1 MRVVGYVREA
11 PGRETGDTVFS
22 QAEKIRRWVLANGH
36 RLVAMCQDPRTEPPT
51 RDGYA
56 AMLRLVSEGNVD
68 AVVVP
73 SLAVLSPDVMNQE
86 VMLWD
91 LRGRKVKV
99 VSADD
104 DDRDLLEPAT
114 GDPTR
119 SVVRDL
125 LTKQRDYQHRY
136 ADLPDVTSV
145 GAEPDEL
152 MIELIE

>member
-22 QAEKIRRWVLANGH
+22 QSEKIRRWVLANGH
-36 RLVAMCQDPRTEPPT
+36 RLVAMCQDPRTEPAT

-56 AMLRLVSEGNVD
+56 AMLRLVGEGNVD

-73 SLAVLSPDVMNQE
+73 PLAVLSPDIMNQE

-99 VSADD
+99 ISAHE
-104 DDRDLLEPAT
+104 DDRELLEPAT
-114 GDPTR
+114 GDAAR

-125 LTKQRDYQHRY
+125 LNKQRDYQLRFTDFP
-136 ADLPDVTSV
+136 AATAV
-145 GAEPDEL
+145 GAEPAEL
-152 MIELIE
+152 MVELLE